1 MKEHVPVDWH
11 ASWIIINISFLDQ
24 FPRSLPEMSCA
35 LEEVCLGVV
44 ASFPPTSTRKTSFS
58 SLRHGIT
65 TNNSVIFTHGPYH
78 LELPRGTATWACR
91 KRWSCCRAMRDSS
104 QHTHTHTHTQAATRN
119 SCYHNNKCSN
129 SGKQQVHSSPRVPAV
144 PDLFIPIKR
153 SVKVTRSLIGSWVE
167 IQPPPCAMP

>member
-11 ASWIIINISFLDQ
+11 ASWIIIDVSFLDQ

-35 LEEVCLGVV
+35 LEGMCLGVV
-44 ASFPPTSTRKTSFS
+44 ASFPPASTRKMSFS

-78 LELPRGTATWACR
+78 LELLRGTATWACR
-91 KRWSCCRAMRDSS
+91 VGVGVAAEQCETP
-104 QHTHTHTHTQAATRN
+104 HNTHT
-119 SCYHNNKCSN
+119 SCHAKQLLPHNNKCSN
-129 SGKQQVHSSPRVPAV
+129 SGKQQVHSSPRVPAM

-167 IQPPPCAMP
+167 IQSPPCAMP